1 MEERGKGIPLQE
13 RERASRHFGVSPS
26 EVSPEMILSLPP
38 RGTGLEL
45 GTARGSLTEERISEI
60 ARQAAKEVV
69 EEEVTKAEVPLHIL
83 EHEAT
88 GHGLVVDA
96 AKAEAT
102 PCKCFTF
109 EGVKYAWSPGIKGLI
124 SEKKNPEQMA
134 KYCKVLIPVSDGLA
148 KRFGR
153 VKEAVGIAHKEWREE
168 GGNLARWWEKVSPAL
183 E

>member
-1 MEERGKGIPLQE
+1 ME
-13 RERASRHFGVSPS
+13 
-26 EVSPEMILSLPP
+26 M
-38 RGTGLEL
+38 
-45 GTARGSLTEERISEI
+45 TEERIEAI
-60 ARQAAKEVV
+60 ARRAAIEVV
-69 EEEVTKAEVPLHIL
+69 EEEIAKAEVPLHIA

-88 GHGLVVDA
+88 GHGLVVDE

-109 EGVKYAWSPGIKGLI
+109 EGVKYAWSPGVLGLI

-153 VKEAVGIAHKEWREE
+153 VKEAVGKAHEEWEKE
-168 GGNLARWWEKVSPAL
+168 GGNLARWWERVGPVLAK
-183 E
+183 